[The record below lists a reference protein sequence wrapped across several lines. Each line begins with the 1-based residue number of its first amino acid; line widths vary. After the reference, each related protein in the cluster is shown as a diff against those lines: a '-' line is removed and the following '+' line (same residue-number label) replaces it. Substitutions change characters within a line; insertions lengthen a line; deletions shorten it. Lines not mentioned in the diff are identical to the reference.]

1 MPRSTEP
8 LLALGCRDCYLYFT
22 VFLQEAG
29 LPEFGFIV
37 EKMTSSGSTR
47 FEDPYR
53 LPQGLPINHTTFCAK
68 ILGGVSILVS
78 GRLQSW
84 RVWTVCVQFG
94 STIRSPRFSPLLRN
108 DI

>member
-1 MPRSTEP
+1 MPVRP
-8 LLALGCRDCYLYFT
+8 FALPCTTLCSDGTHTLTGSNATACCPPYS
-22 VFLQEAG
+22 LQEAG

-68 ILGGVSILVS
+68 ILGGVSAYA
-78 GRLQSW
+78 
-84 RVWTVCVQFG
+84 
-94 STIRSPRFSPLLRN
+94 
-108 DI
+108 